1 MRWSA
6 NRVACAHRVAS
17 PRLLPRRR
25 RRRLDPDGCVGNA
38 VPAVNVGGK
47 LVIATMN

>member
-6 NRVACAHRVAS
+6 NRVACAHRVAA
-17 PRLLPRRR
+17 PRQLPRRG
-25 RRRLDPDGCVGNA
+25 RRLDPDGCVGNA

-47 LVIATMN
+47 LVIATMD